1 MPDATD
7 PTPAK
12 HDAAPPMRDG
22 QRRVIGWREY
32 VALPDWGIEQ
42 VKVKVDTGA
51 RTSAIHVAEFD
62 ELADGT
68 ARFEVVVSERPS
80 MRTILVEAPLVREA
94 VVKPSSGKRQRRP
107 VVKTTMRLGGVEKE
121 IEITLVSRK
130 GMLCRM
136 LLGRTAIGADFVVDA
151 SRMYLVS
158 KRRSKRK
165 KPKQQRQADQPPPKE
180 V

>member
-1 MPDATD
+1 MVAANPDNPRSD
-7 PTPAK
+7 SSPQ
-12 HDAAPPMRDG
+12 DAGGKA
-22 QRRVIGWREY
+22 VVGWREY
-32 VALPDWGIEQ
+32 VALPDWGIDR

-68 ARFEVVVSERPS
+68 ARFEVVVSETPTL
-80 MRTILVEAPLVREA
+80 RTILVEAPLVREA

-107 VVKTTMRLGGVEKE
+107 VVKTMMRLGGVEKE

-136 LLGRTAIGADFVVDA
+136 LLGRTALEGDFVVDP
-151 SRMYLVS
+151 SRKYLLS
-158 KRRSKRK
+158 QLQQKRK
-165 KPKQQRQADQPPPKE
+165 KRKE
-180 V
+180 KRRTDPSSSHES